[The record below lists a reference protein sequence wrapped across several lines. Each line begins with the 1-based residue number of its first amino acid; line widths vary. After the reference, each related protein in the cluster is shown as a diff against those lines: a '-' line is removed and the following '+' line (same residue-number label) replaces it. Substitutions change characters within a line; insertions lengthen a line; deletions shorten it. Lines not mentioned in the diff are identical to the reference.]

1 VDKFSLSLSWTSIIA
16 EKEGKKGKIMG
27 DTPTLGIRIDD
38 DTELRLH
45 QESYAQEYFDLIDQN
60 RQYLREWL
68 PWLDF
73 ETSVDDTREYIK
85 STLKQFGNNEGF
97 QTGIWYRGQIVG
109 SIGYHPIDWNNR
121 KVEIGYWIG
130 RSFQGKGLV
139 TKACKTM
146 ITYAF
151 DVYGLNKV
159 EIHCATENR
168 RSRSIP
174 ERLGFKQEGVLRQ
187 GEWLYDHFVDLAIY
201 SMLASQ
207 WHD

>member
-1 VDKFSLSLSWTSIIA
+1 MTDVPRLC
-16 EKEGKKGKIMG
+16 
-27 DTPTLGIRIDD
+27 IRIDE
-38 DTELRLH
+38 DTELRIYEERH
-45 QESYAQEYFDLIDQN
+45 AQEIAELVDRN
-60 RQYLREWL
+60 RAYLRQWL
-68 PWLDF
+68 PWLDSSRTVEDSKAF
-73 ETSVDDTREYIK
+73 IK
-85 STLKQFGNNEGF
+85 SSLQQFANNEGF
-97 QTGIWYRGQIVG
+97 QTGIWYQGTLAG
-109 SIGYHPIDWNNR
+109 GIGYHPINWASR

-201 SMLASQ
+201 SML
-207 WHD
+207 

>member
-1 VDKFSLSLSWTSIIA
+1 L
-16 EKEGKKGKIMG
+16 EGKKGKIMG
-27 DTPTLGIRIDD
+27 NTPTIGIRIDG

-45 QESYAQEYFDLIDQN
+45 QESYAQELFDLIDQN

-73 ETSVDDTREYIK
+73 ETSVEDTREYIK
-85 STLKQFGNNEGF
+85 STFKQFGNNEGF
-97 QTGIWYRGQIVG
+97 QTGIWYRGQIAG

-121 KVEIGYWIG
+121 KVEIGYWIS

-168 RSRSIP
+168 RSCAIP

-187 GEWLYDHFVDLAIY
+187 GEWLYDHFVDLAVY
-201 SMLASQ
+201 GLLASE
-207 WHD
+207 WHE